1 MSVAVANNLL
11 EAVEHLAPGMTLRV
25 DDVSWKEYEQLLTDL
40 GESYHKRIFY
50 DCGRLEV
57 MTTTSLHERPKN
69 VINRLMSALSD
80 ELDVDIESCGST
92 TYKEEIKAKG
102 AEPDDSFYIQNAS
115 NIIGQTVDLDLAYD
129 PPPDLVVEI
138 DRTSSSLNKFSI
150 YAGLGV
156 GEFWRVRDHQV
167 RIWLLDGDEYEE
179 STHSRAFPFL
189 TADALSEFVEKGITV
204 GSKQAAKE
212 FREWIRQH
220 KTS

>member
-11 EAVEHLAPGMTLRV
+11 EAVEHLAPGMTLRA

-57 MTTTSLHERPKN
+57 MTITSLHERQKN
-69 VINRLMSALSD
+69 VINRLISAISD
-80 ELDVDIESCGST
+80 ELDIDIESCGST

-102 AEPDDSFYIQNAS
+102 AEPDDSFYVQNAGVVV
-115 NIIGQTVDLDLAYD
+115 GQEADLDMTYD

-138 DRTSSSLNKFSI
+138 DRSSSSLNKFPI

-156 GEFWRVRDHQV
+156 SELWRVREWQV
-167 RIWLLDGDEYEE
+167 RIWLLLGDEYEE
-179 STHSRAFPFL
+179 SSHSRAFPFL
-189 TADALSEFVEKGITV
+189 TAEALSGFLEKGINE
-204 GSKQAAKE
+204 GSRKAAKE
-212 FREWIRQH
+212 FREWIRQYQP
-220 KTS
+220 S